1 VFSRRAALREI
12 LDWAVARGEIA
23 PDEDLDILI
32 DVVFGVLWYRLL
44 LDHAPISER
53 AGLEL
58 AALILRAIR

>member
-12 LDWAVARGEIA
+12 LDWAVVRGEIA
-23 PDEDLDILI
+23 PDEDLDLLI
-32 DVVFGVLWYRLL
+32 DVVFGVLWHRLP